1 MLFQRT
7 NTINLRAIL
16 RLLGILLLF
25 EAAFMLPALAVSI
38 CYNETKSIESFLIS
52 IAIAAGCGLPAA
64 LLPTKNNDMGKR
76 EGFLLTSL
84 TWVVFSF
91 FGMLP
96 FMFIPD
102 GLNAADAYFETMSG
116 LTTTGSSTFS
126 SVESLPKGIL
136 LWRAI
141 THFIGG
147 MGIILFTLAVIPMLN
162 KKSGIQLFN
171 AEVTG
176 ITHDKIRPRIS
187 HTAKSLWGVYILLNV
202 ILTLL
207 LWAGPMNLFDA
218 ICHSFSTIATGGFS
232 TRDSS
237 IAAFNS
243 DYVTIVITIFMFVS
257 GISFGLLYKCL
268 YGNVRDL
275 WKNDTTRW
283 YVSIIL
289 IAIVGVGAIEYFR
302 GDSDFNEVL
311 VGIPAQLVSAITST
325 GFNAVNFS
333 DWQYPSI
340 IIMVILI
347 AIGACAGS
355 TTGGIKVDRIAQ
367 IGKNL
372 KKELY
377 KILYP
382 NAIVPVRINGK
393 IQTSELASKTGALI
407 LLYFISFLIG
417 TFCLSLTGIGIFD
430 SIFATLSC
438 LSNNGL
444 GYGFTGASYADICD
458 AGKWIMSALM
468 LIGRLEFFTVI
479 VMLTKAFWKK

>member
-1 MLFQRT
+1 MYIKKRKILNF
-7 NTINLRAIL
+7 AIIA
-16 RLLGILLLF
+16 RLLGILLLI
-25 EAAFMLPALAVSI
+25 EAAFMLVPFAVCFLYEELETAKSFGLSI
-38 CYNETKSIESFLIS
+38 LITVVVGLLGLFCKTESHE
-52 IAIAAGCGLPAA
+52 
-64 LLPTKNNDMGKR
+64 MGKR
-76 EGFLLTSL
+76 EGFLLTGL

-96 FMFIPD
+96 FLFYD
-102 GLNAADAYFETMSG
+102 TGLNVASAFFETMSG
-116 LTTTGSSTFS
+116 LTTTGASTIA
-126 SVESLPKGIL
+126 SVEAMPHGIL

-417 TFCLSLTGIGIFD
+417 TFCLSLTGLGIFD